1 MYKITIR
8 ENEILEDARKLVELL
23 RVKKYSAVLYGKKF
37 DNEANLLIISE
48 EFPTNMEKR
57 QTQIFSVSSI
67 FPSIEVI
74 AWTYDEFKKR
84 SKKADEFFNKI
95 RKMGTILRDDY
106 QIFE

>member
-1 MYKITIR
+1 MHKIITR
-8 ENEILEDARKLVELL
+8 ESEIFEEARKLIELL
-23 RVKKYSAVLYGKKF
+23 RLKKYSAVLYAKKF

-48 EFPTNMEKR
+48 EFHTNMEKR
-57 QTQIFSVSSI
+57 QTLIFSVSSL
-67 FPSIEVI
+67 FPHIDVI

-106 QIFE
+106 KVFE